1 MIFAG
6 NWKLNLGPKA
16 AEDFFNEFK
25 KAEISEEIQKQCYF
39 FPQNLSLSA
48 AMNAANGLS
57 VNLGSQNI
65 ASEKSGAFTGENSL
79 EVLEELNLP
88 YCLIGHS
95 ERRSLFKEDLNDIR
109 AKMNLLNSSK
119 VSAILC
125 IGESLEERESGR
137 TNEVLKEQLETA
149 LLEVPESK
157 EFILAYEPVWAIG
170 TGKVA
175 SPEMAEEAHLF
186 VRNFLKEKYSEEK
199 SKSTAILYGGSVKPE
214 SSKGLSQMPNIDGF
228 LIGGASLKVDS
239 FKGIIDN
246 SEA

>member
-6 NWKLNLGPKA
+6 NWKLNMGPKA
-16 AEDFFNEFK
+16 VQNFFKEFK
-25 KAEISEEIQKQCYF
+25 EANINEETQKQCYF
-39 FPQNLSLSA
+39 FPQNLSLSSAIA
-48 AMNAANGLS
+48 AAEGLN

-65 ASEKSGAFTGENSL
+65 AAEKSGAFTGENSL
-79 EVLEELNLP
+79 EVLEELKLA

-95 ERRSLFKEDLNDIR
+95 ERRSLFKEDLNHIR
-109 AKMNLLNSSK
+109 AKMNLLNSSA

-125 IGESLEERESGR
+125 IGESLEEREAGK

-149 LLEVPESK
+149 LLEVPETK
-157 EFILAYEPVWAIG
+157 DFILAYEPVWAIG

-199 SKSTAILYGGSVKPE
+199 AKNTAILYGGSVKPE